1 MSDTPLYLARLDGH
15 FLQLVGI
22 AALSPQEIITAGIH
36 VQNEEGWSRW
46 VQWVSLTL
54 LIALLL
60 YLRRPNC
67 KTGIVMMH
75 CECGWAWEWDDDPT
89 PYCPFCGKIGAAGPG
104 VPQEA
109 EEKIRQAKSE

>member
-1 MSDTPLYLARLDGH
+1 
-15 FLQLVGI
+15 
-22 AALSPQEIITAGIH
+22 
-36 VQNEEGWSRW
+36 
-46 VQWVSLTL
+46 
-54 LIALLL
+54 
-60 YLRRPNC
+60 
-67 KTGIVMMH
+67 MMH